1 LHQPAKAKKK
11 AGKKTKGD
19 GASKPIKHNA
29 ETFRLFDR
37 LKLEAP
43 ITTDDVPSRLEQ
55 LQEQLEDFQKK
66 VKEWELTRDEKKR
79 KILNDEVDEEETPQ
93 EKEVVQKEEDKAD
106 GDDGQ
111 GEEEAA
117 GAADAAEEGKAED

>member
-106 GDDGQ
+106 GDNGQ